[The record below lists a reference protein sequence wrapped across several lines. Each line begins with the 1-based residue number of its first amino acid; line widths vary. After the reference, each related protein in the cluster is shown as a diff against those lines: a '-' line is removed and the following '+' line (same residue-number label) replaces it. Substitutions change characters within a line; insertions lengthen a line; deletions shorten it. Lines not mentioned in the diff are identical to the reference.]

1 MNYEPD
7 IKIVAGLKGG
17 GSLSGSSGK
26 LIQDQLNTIASQIS
40 AKGGLKIAVGLQG
53 GNGQSSEIF
62 KQINAQIKSAQNL
75 AKPINLSIKSDM
87 NDFKGISAELNEIA
101 KEMSKIQGFDI
112 GKISVT
118 SKNGAFSSASIQYYK
133 DGIQQAVTDTIKLSD
148 ATKQIPYKHYTIL
161 RNTVEDYRKSL
172 TDTLKE
178 QKQVSDEIYKQQN
191 AAYARSEGFDEKS
204 RVATYAKLERDAIK
218 SQQEERNLAH
228 KEYLQYLADEE
239 LAEKESQKVA
249 QQAAAA
255 KIKSIKAI
263 VSQIEGVSTSLSK
276 SGLLVGGF
284 QNEIRS
290 LRSETD
296 NLSGLSKADFTAS
309 LSQMQKRLQD
319 IIALRDEILARQK
332 KELSQNEVFNQLL
345 KERQKLER
353 ELVNVSGDSRKSNQE
368 ADIRSKISRKDEE
381 ISKARGEINLNEQA
395 LLLLLKQEKAFREDI
410 ANLQSS
416 NVAKSRDSAQNEIL
430 SGMLKAREQHN
441 SNEAKRRQDRLKEE
455 ENNAAESNRAILLDY
470 RNTQEAIETAKAES
484 AKRQRDIQKQTFVDY
499 SNQLK
504 EIRALKEQSVTSQYQ
519 GNALTSEYQSSEA
532 AKRTLDIEQKIAEQA
547 KIGNL
552 TIGQRNDL
560 YAQIAKTEKRAQD
573 LMFSYELRAED
584 SSKAQASLDILKE
597 KARVE
602 ANITNG
608 IDDLIAKRKEEAMWQ
623 SKLLQSQMQ
632 SAVEEDKNQKAQE
645 EMIQQREQAL
655 ASLNLLQSQ
664 FPKMAGTQ
672 FQTQFDAI
680 SQGLKDN
687 TMSGEEA
694 NAQLILLRKN
704 MTAAGLA
711 GQTFGQK
718 FKAAFGK
725 FAQYVSVSTIIFSA
739 IRSVKQMVSEVKE
752 LDSAMTQLQIV
763 SGKSTSEIR
772 KFGDEAIQV
781 AKKIGVSATDIL
793 KASETYARLGYSLKD
808 AMNLSEYTNI
818 FANIASIDASSATD
832 AITSVMKAYQ
842 LDAGDAEHITDIL
855 TKVGQEYAVSASEL
869 GIALQNGG
877 ASLQAAN
884 NSLEKSVALIAAGNA
899 AVQDASKVGNALK
912 TTSMRIR
919 GATTA
924 ELEDAGADVD
934 GMAESVSKLRDEL
947 LALSGVDIQI
957 DENTFKDTYTIILE
971 LSKVWDKMSD
981 ISKANVLELLA
992 GKRNAT
998 VIQSIISNI
1007 DDLEGAYASASNA
1020 MGTTAE
1026 ANDIYVNSIEGKQK
1040 RLKTSFTEFS
1050 DSVVNSDLIKGTF
1063 DAGSGILGFL
1073 TKLNEAI
1080 GVLPTTLGIAGLGM
1094 LLKNLGSEQND
1105 ALHIGLSTYK
1115 YAA

>member
-26 LIQDQLNTIASQIS
+26 LIQDQLNSIASQIS
-40 AKGGLKIAVGLQG
+40 AKGGLKIKVDVDANGSKQRVTALQ
-53 GNGQSSEIF
+53 QAKIATEEATRAE
-62 KQINAQIKSAQNL
+62 KLRALQIKTA
-75 AKPINLSIKSDM
+75 AT
-87 NDFKGISAELNEIA
+87 E
-101 KEMSKIQGFDI
+101 
-112 GKISVT
+112 
-118 SKNGAFSSASIQYYK
+118 
-133 DGIQQAVTDTIKLSD
+133 D
-148 ATKQIPYKHYTIL
+148 A
-161 RNTVEDYRKSL
+161 R
-172 TDTLKE
+172 
-178 QKQVSDEIYKQQN
+178 
-191 AAYARSEGFDEKS
+191 
-204 RVATYAKLERDAIK
+204 
-218 SQQEERNLAH
+218 
-228 KEYLQYLADEE
+228 
-239 LAEKESQKVA
+239 
-249 QQAAAA
+249 AAAA
-255 KIKSIKAI
+255 EKQRAAAIKM
-263 VSQIEGVSTSLSK
+263 T
-276 SGLLVGGF
+276 
-284 QNEIRS
+284 
-290 LRSETD
+290 
-296 NLSGLSKADFTAS
+296 
-309 LSQMQKRLQD
+309 
-319 IIALRDEILARQK
+319 
-332 KELSQNEVFNQLL
+332 
-345 KERQKLER
+345 
-353 ELVNVSGDSRKSNQE
+353 
-368 ADIRSKISRKDEE
+368 
-381 ISKARGEINLNEQA
+381 
-395 LLLLLKQEKAFREDI
+395 
-410 ANLQSS
+410 
-416 NVAKSRDSAQNEIL
+416 
-430 SGMLKAREQHN
+430 
-441 SNEAKRRQDRLKEE
+441 
-455 ENNAAESNRAILLDY
+455 AAENQRAQ
-470 RNTQEAIETAKAES
+470 TIEK
-484 AKRQRDIQKQTFVDY
+484 
-499 SNQLK
+499 
-504 EIRALKEQSVTSQYQ
+504 
-519 GNALTSEYQSSEA
+519 TSESQ
-532 AKRTLDIEQKIAEQA
+532 RQQA
-547 KIGNL
+547 I
-552 TIGQRNDL
+552 
-560 YAQIAKTEKRAQD
+560 
-573 LMFSYELRAED
+573 
-584 SSKAQASLDILKE
+584 
-597 KARVE
+597 
-602 ANITNG
+602 
-608 IDDLIAKRKEEAMWQ
+608 
-623 SKLLQSQMQ
+623 
-632 SAVEEDKNQKAQE
+632 
-645 EMIQQREQAL
+645 
-655 ASLNLLQSQ
+655 ASLNLLQAQ

-672 FQTQFDAI
+672 FQAQFDAI

-687 TMSGEEA
+687 TMSGKEA

-718 FKAAFGK
+718 VKAAFGK

-981 ISKANVLELLA
+981 ISQANVLELLS
-992 GKRNAT
+992 GKKNAT
-998 VIQSIISNI
+998 VVQSIITNI

-1040 RLKTSFTEFS
+1040 QLKTSFTEFS

-1080 GVLPTTLGIAGLGM
+1080 GVLPTTLGIAGIGM

-1105 ALHIGLSTYK
+1105 ALYIGLSTYK
-1115 YAA
+1115 CAA

>member
-17 GSLSGSSGK
+17 GSLSGETGQ
-26 LIQDQLNTIASQIS
+26 LIQSQLNSIA
-40 AKGGLKIAVGLQG
+40 AELNGKGGLKIKVDVDTNKIAESTSKIR
-53 GNGQSSEIF
+53 N
-62 KQINAQIKSAQNL
+62 
-75 AKPINLSIKSDM
+75 
-87 NDFKGISAELNEIA
+87 ELNKA
-101 KEMSKIQGFDI
+101 TNASGGAYFTSLKTKDI
-112 GKISVT
+112 VGEFTRANPVLKQM
-118 SKNGAFSSASIQYYK
+118 AQYY
-133 DGIQQAVTDTIKLSD
+133 
-148 ATKQIPYKHYTIL
+148 
-161 RNTVEDYRKSL
+161 RE
-172 TDTLKE
+172 
-178 QKQVSDEIYKQQN
+178 
-191 AAYARSEGFDEKS
+191 
-204 RVATYAKLERDAIK
+204 LERESKAFHA
-218 SQQEERNLAH
+218 SEERNSAA
-228 KEYLQYLADEE
+228 LQRAN
-239 LAEKESQKVA
+239 V
-249 QQAAAA
+249 
-255 KIKSIKAI
+255 
-263 VSQIEGVSTSLSK
+263 
-276 SGLLVGGF
+276 
-284 QNEIRS
+284 
-290 LRSETD
+290 
-296 NLSGLSKADFTAS
+296 
-309 LSQMQKRLQD
+309 
-319 IIALRDEILARQK
+319 
-332 KELSQNEVFNQLL
+332 
-345 KERQKLER
+345 ER
-353 ELVNVSGDSRKSNQE
+353 EK
-368 ADIRSKISRKDEE
+368 
-381 ISKARGEINLNEQA
+381 
-395 LLLLLKQEKAFREDI
+395 
-410 ANLQSS
+410 
-416 NVAKSRDSAQNEIL
+416 
-430 SGMLKAREQHN
+430 
-441 SNEAKRRQDRLKEE
+441 
-455 ENNAAESNRAILLDY
+455 
-470 RNTQEAIETAKAES
+470 
-484 AKRQRDIQKQTFVDY
+484 
-499 SNQLK
+499 
-504 EIRALKEQSVTSQYQ
+504 
-519 GNALTSEYQSSEA
+519 
-532 AKRTLDIEQKIAEQA
+532 
-547 KIGNL
+547 
-552 TIGQRNDL
+552 
-560 YAQIAKTEKRAQD
+560 
-573 LMFSYELRAED
+573 
-584 SSKAQASLDILKE
+584 
-597 KARVE
+597 
-602 ANITNG
+602 
-608 IDDLIAKRKEEAMWQ
+608 
-623 SKLLQSQMQ
+623 
-632 SAVEEDKNQKAQE
+632 
-645 EMIQQREQAL
+645 AL
-655 ASLNLLQSQ
+655 ATLKLMEAQ
-664 FPKMAGTQ
+664 FPKMKGTAYEAQ
-672 FQTQFDAI
+672 FNAIKEGLDTQTMI
-680 SQGLKDN
+680 
-687 TMSGEEA
+687 GEEA
-694 NAQLILLRKN
+694 NAQVILLRKN

-725 FAQYVSVSTIIFSA
+725 FAQYVSVSTIILSA

-781 AKKIGVSATDIL
+781 AKKIGVSVTDIL

-957 DENTFKDTYTIILE
+957 DANTFKDTYTIILE

-981 ISKANVLELLA
+981 ISQANVLELLA

-1040 RLKTSFTEFS
+1040 QLKTSFTEFS

-1080 GVLPTTLGIAGLGM
+1080 GVLPTTFGIAGIGM
-1094 LLKNLGSEQND
+1094 LLKNLGLTRND
-1105 ALHIGLSTYK
+1105 GLYTGLSVYK
-1115 YAA
+1115 CAA